1 MGLSV
6 ITEVEQVDEY
16 SEAAMSSF
24 YASMDENL
32 PEEIYASKCILLYSL
47 HHLLICLQMKST
59 QILNTRYI
67 YIIIITDDGITILYL

>member
-1 MGLSV
+1 MSEHNHLGLSV
-6 ITEVEQVDEY
+6 ITEEVEQVDEY

-47 HHLLICLQMKST
+47 HH
-59 QILNTRYI
+59 
-67 YIIIITDDGITILYL
+67 